1 MTPSRP
7 VEERAPGDPAE
18 SAPEVSFGT
27 WLRRQREARGV
38 GLREI
43 ADSTRISLRYLEA
56 LEEER
61 FDVLPAHVFARGFLR
76 EYARVVG
83 LDPDE
88 VVNAYLLVAQR
99 GAPEEAAPPRPKRR
113 LSSPWGYGL
122 LLAAAMVML
131 LGVAVVLSFWA
142 ERRAQERGSGPPAVV
157 PLATATASPGAV
169 AGPRDDLGE
178 APLAPSVPPSEG
190 AGAEAP
196 GAEVGGAAPARAD
209 AAPGSPAGSA
219 PAENGTAFAAPLVV
233 EIRFRDDCWVEARV
247 DGRRRPG
254 ELRVGGESVLLEAE
268 GWVELTLGNRSA
280 VEVFANGRRVVL
292 PASPGNVVRG
302 LRIDRPGPA
311 AGADGDSGR

>member
-1 MTPSRP
+1 MTSTRP
-7 VEERAPGDPAE
+7 VQEHAPEVPAE
-18 SAPEVSFGT
+18 SSSEVTFGT

-56 LEEER
+56 LEDDR
-61 FDVLPAHVFARGFLR
+61 FDVLPALVFARGFLR

-88 VVNAYLLVAQR
+88 VVNAYLLVAQG
-99 GAPEEAAPPRPKRR
+99 GALEEQAPPRAKRR
-113 LSSPWGYGL
+113 FSSPWGYGL
-122 LLAAAMVML
+122 LLAAAMVVL

-142 ERRAQERGSGPPAVV
+142 ERRAQERGSALPSVV
-157 PLATATASPGAV
+157 PLATATASTSPGAA
-169 AGPRDDLGE
+169 AGSADDLGE
-178 APLAPSVPPSEG
+178 APVPPAAESSVPGPEAAGVGEAFSG
-190 AGAEAP
+190 AGEAAS
-196 GAEVGGAAPARAD
+196 GAAVAAPAGES
-209 AAPGSPAGSA
+209 AAV
-219 PAENGTAFAAPLVV
+219 FAAPLVV

-268 GWVELTLGNRSA
+268 EWVELTLGNRVA
-280 VEVFANGRRVVL
+280 AEVFANGRRVVM

-311 AGADGDSGR
+311 AAAGRESGR

>member
-1 MTPSRP
+1 MS
-7 VEERAPGDPAE
+7 
-18 SAPEVSFGT
+18 
-27 WLRRQREARGV
+27 
-38 GLREI
+38 LREI

-88 VVNAYLLVAQR
+88 VVNAYLLVARR
-99 GAPEEAAPPRPKRR
+99 GAPEEEAPPRPRRR

-122 LLAAAMVML
+122 LLAAAMVVL

-142 ERRAQERGSGPPAVV
+142 ERRVQERGSPPPSVV
-157 PLATATASPGAV
+157 PMATASAV
-169 AGPRDDLGE
+169 PATLPDPVDDLGE
-178 APLAPSVPPSEG
+178 APAIPAPEEVPP
-190 AGAEAP
+190 
-196 GAEVGGAAPARAD
+196 D
-209 AAPGSPAGSA
+209 GSA
-219 PAENGTAFAAPLVV
+219 AAGGEPLPPSGEAVRGGSSAGPPAENAAVFSAPLVV

-268 GWVELTLGNRSA
+268 QWVELTLGNRAA
-280 VEVFANGRRVVL
+280 VEVLANGRRVEM
-292 PASPGNVVRG
+292 PATPGNVVRG
-302 LRIDRPGPA
+302 FRIDRPGGAAA
-311 AGADGDSGR
+311 AGGEAER